1 MDIAGAGAD
10 AGQERP
16 DIWVES
22 WTKSENESWI
32 ICSRQREHTCK
43 GPEAGTQ
50 LHSKNNTGQSGRSKQ
65 LEEWWAVRL
74 RESGIRSL
82 PGRKLQCSVKDGS
95 GMKTGRGRLLHA
107 YGNDGGLSHHKSNGV
122 GIVESYSRWG
132 YFGPG

>member
-1 MDIAGAGAD
+1 MAGAGAD

-95 GMKTGRGRLLHA
+95 GMETATCLW
-107 YGNDGGLSHHKSNGV
+107 
-122 GIVESYSRWG
+122 E
-132 YFGPG
+132 